1 MTEDKLLKLINFC
14 KCSVYVEV
22 NDHKSFY
29 ESVENYLEE
38 RHLECLNETDKDVLD
53 KIYETDNLVYIQ
65 FYPNTPIGFYSI
77 LHYDLDKAL
86 DLALEIINCNK

>member
-1 MTEDKLLKLINFC
+1 MIENKLLNLINAC
-14 KCSVYVEV
+14 KCSVYVEI

-29 ESVENYLEE
+29 EKIKDYLEE
-38 RHLECLNETDKDVLD
+38 RFREQLDEIDKDVLD

-65 FYPNTPIGFYSI
+65 FYPDTPIGFYSI

-86 DLALEIINCNK
+86 DLALEIINK